1 MGKVIARVK
10 AKKSVADLKVAHAKE
25 KEFKAGLGEEKMK
38 LNEMQRKAKEHEDHR
53 KKIKAKYESKMKK
66 EKVQKDE
73 VKKAKEKKGKAA
85 IKAFEDKK
93 KASAAKAK
101 AKAEAR
107 KMKRMAEKTSK
118 DVQAGRDK
126 QEREEKQIAKEKKTM
141 KERTGKKGDAQI
153 AAIKARTRKK
163 KTAREAKIAAQTLR
177 EELGKQKKWKIT
189 LQERRKPEKDDREKE
204 MKTVPHKIL
213 KAEAKKNRKITAAAL
228 KAMNKDE
235 KAYAGSYGRWNAQEK
250 KVKGLTAKERML
262 KGEKKSL
269 FKALAN
275 AVRSEYR
282 TGKKLKRRRKQMD
295 AEDKITM
302 KKETYLGVLVKKEI
316 GDKALKKKAAKKVK
330 KLDEAEAKTDD
341 DKQQAE
347 MKVDVSRGKKK
358 KAAKQEV
365 RKDNA
370 KEKNLEEEKKAV
382 SKEAAAKKKQDEK
395 SKKKA
400 EKVKQKAKNKS
411 NELKD
416 KISNLRNYVKN
427 EKAKKKQ
434 DEATMKDEAKQATK
448 TVKSLRHK
456 EMKTKHAEIAE
467 RAKTQGLDGSVE
479 ELKVVRNKDKVKYDA
494 KKEVY
499 DKANVK
505 LGLAKKVLVSVKDHH
520 EAVKSKESG
529 IKQSIAKG
537 KADLKKMVDGDKTIR
552 ENEKRAVATNQKAKS
567 QRDAAVDAYKRAF
580 AEEKNSK
587 NDALERTKKQEASAI
602 TRAVEKENKASE
614 AEAKAYEKRAEL
626 RRKQFNRAKVHHTAI
641 IKSMDKFIAAKQVIS
656 KKHKIADLSAVKAME
671 TENDDKVNAAE
682 NAEKQAVKEAEE
694 TQDQA
699 DTSATKA
706 QEKRVKLDKGN
717 ARLKK
722 AEDILAARQRS
733 QEAAKKARTIAKKE
747 ADRKTTQK
755 NLLRAHADLRKAA
768 QKEKE
773 AKFKVKTVSAAAEK
787 AGNVEKMTRH
797 LASKASAAKLTAVQN
812 QERAKQAQESSA
824 KVADRFRTLNAMI
837 SERKQKRKTST
848 VAVHR
853 DEKTAKFAEDEAK
866 LANDNCQKA
875 KDQDANVGVEYVKL
889 KEEMK
894 EWTRKNPWLKQKEV
908 EQSAK
913 KDVNV
918 GESVDES
925 QYDVGESDTSGD
937 LDMEESLDAGEDP
950 EWAKMS
956 FIQLVKEHTG
966 IDVVE
971 GLKRHILA

>member
-1 MGKVIARVK
+1 MG
-10 AKKSVADLKVAHAKE
+10 
-25 KEFKAGLGEEKMK
+25 
-38 LNEMQRKAKEHEDHR
+38 
-53 KKIKAKYESKMKK
+53 
-66 EKVQKDE
+66 
-73 VKKAKEKKGKAA
+73 
-85 IKAFEDKK
+85 
-93 KASAAKAK
+93 AK

-126 QEREEKQIAKEKKTM
+126 QERQEKHIAKEKKTM

-189 LQERRKPEKDDREKE
+189 LRERRKQEKDYRE
-204 MKTVPHKIL
+204 
-213 KAEAKKNRKITAAAL
+213 ITAAAL
-228 KAMNKDE
+228 KAMNKDK

-295 AEDKITM
+295 AENKITM
-302 KKETYLGVLVKKEI
+302 KKETDLGVMVKKEI
-316 GDKALKKKAAKKVK
+316 GDKALKKEATKKAKKVK
-330 KLDEAEAKTDD
+330 KEEKKEGKKAAKQVMKLDEAEAKTDD

-365 RKDNA
+365 KKDNA

-382 SKEAAAKKKQDEK
+382 SKEAAAKKKKLDK

-416 KISNLRNYVKN
+416 KISNLKNYVKN

-434 DEATMKDEAKQATK
+434 DEATMKDEAKHATK

-602 TRAVEKENKASE
+602 TRAVEKKNKASE

-656 KKHKIADLSAVKAME
+656 KKYKIADLSAVKAME
-671 TENDDKVNAAE
+671 TSNDDRVNAAE

-694 TQDQA
+694 AQDQA
-699 DTSATKA
+699 DTSAMKA

-755 NLLRAHADLRKAA
+755 NLLRAHADLRKAK
-768 QKEKE
+768 QQEKE

-812 QERAKQAQESSA
+812 QERAKQSQESSA

-853 DEKTAKFAEDEAK
+853 DEKMAKFAEDEAK

-894 EWTRKNPWLKQKEV
+894 EWTRKNPW
-908 EQSAK
+908 
-913 KDVNV
+913 
-918 GESVDES
+918 
-925 QYDVGESDTSGD
+925 
-937 LDMEESLDAGEDP
+937 
-950 EWAKMS
+950 
-956 FIQLVKEHTG
+956 
-966 IDVVE
+966 
-971 GLKRHILA
+971 

>member
-1 MGKVIARVK
+1 MGKK
-10 AKKSVADLKVAHAKE
+10 
-25 KEFKAGLGEEKMK
+25 
-38 LNEMQRKAKEHEDHR
+38 KEHDDHR

-73 VKKAKEKKGKAA
+73 VKKAQEQKGKAS
-85 IKAFEDKK
+85 IKAFADKK
-93 KASAAKAK
+93 KATAAKAK
-101 AKAEAR
+101 AKEEAR
-107 KMKRMAEKTSK
+107 KMKRTAEKTSK

-126 QEREEKQIAKEKKTM
+126 QEREEKQVAKEKKTM
-141 KERTGKKGDAQI
+141 KERVGKKGDAQI
-153 AAIKARTRKK
+153 AAIKAKTKKK
-163 KTAREAKIAAQTLR
+163 KTAREAKIAAKTLR
-177 EELGKQKKWKIT
+177 EQLAKRKKWKIT
-189 LQERRKPEKDDREKE
+189 LAERRKQEKDDREKE
-204 MKTVPHKIL
+204 MKTVPHRIL
-213 KAEAKKNRKITAAAL
+213 KAEANKYRKLTSAAL
-228 KAMNKDE
+228 KKMNQDK
-235 KAYAGSYGRWNAQEK
+235 KAYAGSYGRWNAQER

-275 AVRSEYR
+275 AVRTEYR
-282 TGKKLKRRRKQMD
+282 TGKKLKKQRKQMD
-295 AEDKITM
+295 AEDKLTM
-302 KKETYLGVLVKKEI
+302 KKETDLGVMVKKEI
-316 GDKALKKKAAKKVK
+316 GDKALKKEAAKKAKKVKKEEKKEGKKAAKQVK

-365 RKDNA
+365 KKDNA

-382 SKEAAAKKKQDEK
+382 SKEAAAKKKKLDK

-416 KISNLRNYVKN
+416 KISNLKNYVKN

-434 DEATMKDEAKQATK
+434 DEATMKDEAKHATK

-520 EAVKSKESG
+520 EAVK
-529 IKQSIAKG
+529 G
-537 KADLKKMVDGDKTIR
+537 KADLKKMVDADKTIR
-552 ENEKRAVATNQKAKS
+552 DNEKRAVATNQKAKS

-587 NDALERTKKQEASAI
+587 NDALERTKKQEASTI
-602 TRAVEKENKASE
+602 TRAVEKKNKASE
-614 AEAKAYEKRAEL
+614 AEAKAYDKRAEL

-699 DTSATKA
+699 DTSAMKA

-755 NLLRAHADLRKAA
+755 NLLRAHADLRKAK
-768 QKEKE
+768 QQEKE

-812 QERAKQAQESSA
+812 QERAKQSQESSA

-853 DEKTAKFAEDEAK
+853 DEKMAKFAEDEAK

-894 EWTRKNPWLKQKEV
+894 EWTRKNPW
-908 EQSAK
+908 
-913 KDVNV
+913 
-918 GESVDES
+918 
-925 QYDVGESDTSGD
+925 
-937 LDMEESLDAGEDP
+937 
-950 EWAKMS
+950 
-956 FIQLVKEHTG
+956 
-966 IDVVE
+966 
-971 GLKRHILA
+971 

>member
-1 MGKVIARVK
+1 MG
-10 AKKSVADLKVAHAKE
+10 
-25 KEFKAGLGEEKMK
+25 
-38 LNEMQRKAKEHEDHR
+38 
-53 KKIKAKYESKMKK
+53 
-66 EKVQKDE
+66 
-73 VKKAKEKKGKAA
+73 
-85 IKAFEDKK
+85 
-93 KASAAKAK
+93 AK

-126 QEREEKQIAKEKKTM
+126 QERQEKHIAKEKKTM

-189 LQERRKPEKDDREKE
+189 LRERRKQEKDDREKE

-213 KAEAKKNRKITAAAL
+213 KAEAKKYRKITAAAL
-228 KAMNKDE
+228 KAMNKDK

-250 KVKGLTAKERML
+250 KVKGLTAKERMV

-302 KKETYLGVLVKKEI
+302 KKETDLGVMVKKEI
-316 GDKALKKKAAKKVK
+316 GDKALKKEAAKKAKKVK

-365 RKDNA
+365 KKDNA

-382 SKEAAAKKKQDEK
+382 SKEAAAKKKKLDK

-416 KISNLRNYVKN
+416 KISNLKNYVKN

-434 DEATMKDEAKQATK
+434 DEATMKDEAKHATK

-520 EAVKSKESG
+520 EAVKSKEAG

-602 TRAVEKENKASE
+602 TRAVEKKNKASE

-656 KKHKIADLSAVKAME
+656 KKYKIADLSAVKAME
-671 TENDDKVNAAE
+671 TSNDDRVNAAE

-699 DTSATKA
+699 DTSAMKA

-733 QEAAKKARTIAKKE
+733 QEAAKKARTFA
-747 ADRKTTQK
+747 RL
-755 NLLRAHADLRKAA
+755 N
-768 QKEKE
+768 
-773 AKFKVKTVSAAAEK
+773 
-787 AGNVEKMTRH
+787 
-797 LASKASAAKLTAVQN
+797 SK
-812 QERAKQAQESSA
+812 R
-824 KVADRFRTLNAMI
+824 
-837 SERKQKRKTST
+837 RKQSSR
-848 VAVHR
+848 R
-853 DEKTAKFAEDEAK
+853 RRF
-866 LANDNCQKA
+866 LLQRRRL
-875 KDQDANVGVEYVKL
+875 GML
-889 KEEMK
+889 
-894 EWTRKNPWLKQKEV
+894 R
-908 EQSAK
+908 
-913 KDVNV
+913 
-918 GESVDES
+918 
-925 QYDVGESDTSGD
+925 
-937 LDMEESLDAGEDP
+937 
-950 EWAKMS
+950 
-956 FIQLVKEHTG
+956 
-966 IDVVE
+966 
-971 GLKRHILA
+971 R

>member
-1 MGKVIARVK
+1 MG
-10 AKKSVADLKVAHAKE
+10 
-25 KEFKAGLGEEKMK
+25 
-38 LNEMQRKAKEHEDHR
+38 
-53 KKIKAKYESKMKK
+53 
-66 EKVQKDE
+66 
-73 VKKAKEKKGKAA
+73 
-85 IKAFEDKK
+85 
-93 KASAAKAK
+93 
-101 AKAEAR
+101 
-107 KMKRMAEKTSK
+107 
-118 DVQAGRDK
+118 
-126 QEREEKQIAKEKKTM
+126 
-141 KERTGKKGDAQI
+141 
-153 AAIKARTRKK
+153 
-163 KTAREAKIAAQTLR
+163 
-177 EELGKQKKWKIT
+177 
-189 LQERRKPEKDDREKE
+189 
-204 MKTVPHKIL
+204 
-213 KAEAKKNRKITAAAL
+213 
-228 KAMNKDE
+228 
-235 KAYAGSYGRWNAQEK
+235 
-250 KVKGLTAKERML
+250 
-262 KGEKKSL
+262 
-269 FKALAN
+269 
-275 AVRSEYR
+275 
-282 TGKKLKRRRKQMD
+282 
-295 AEDKITM
+295 EDKITM
-302 KKETYLGVLVKKEI
+302 KKETDLGVMVKKEI
-316 GDKALKKKAAKKVK
+316 GDKALKKEAAKKAKKVKKEEKKEGKKAAKQVK

-347 MKVDVSRGKKK
+347 MQVDVSRGKKK

-365 RKDNA
+365 KKDNA

-382 SKEAAAKKKQDEK
+382 SKEAAAKKKKLDK

-416 KISNLRNYVKN
+416 KISNLKNYVKN

-434 DEATMKDEAKQATK
+434 DEATMKDEAKHATK

-479 ELKVVRNKDKVKYDA
+479 ELKVIR
-494 KKEVY
+494 
-499 DKANVK
+499 
-505 LGLAKKVLVSVKDHH
+505 VKDHH

-552 ENEKRAVATNQKAKS
+552 DNEKRAVATNQKAKS
-567 QRDAAVDAYKRAF
+567 QRDAAVNAYKRAF

-602 TRAVEKENKASE
+602 TRAVEKKNKASE
-614 AEAKAYEKRAEL
+614 AEAKAYDKRAEL

-671 TENDDKVNAAE
+671 TSNDDKVNAAE

-699 DTSATKA
+699 DVSATKA

-755 NLLRAHADLRKAA
+755 NLLRAHADLRKAK
-768 QKEKE
+768 QQEKE

-812 QERAKQAQESSA
+812 QERAKQSQESSA

-853 DEKTAKFAEDEAK
+853 DEKMAKFAEDEAK

-894 EWTRKNPWLKQKEV
+894 EWTRKNPWLNQKEV

-925 QYDVGESDTSGD
+925 QYV
-937 LDMEESLDAGEDP
+937 
-950 EWAKMS
+950 
-956 FIQLVKEHTG
+956 
-966 IDVVE
+966 
-971 GLKRHILA
+971 

>member
-1 MGKVIARVK
+1 MVTITSILFPALVHYR
-10 AKKSVADLKVAHAKE
+10 LAHREGDRRLTWKE
-25 KEFKAGLGEEKMK
+25 
-38 LNEMQRKAKEHEDHR
+38 
-53 KKIKAKYESKMKK
+53 
-66 EKVQKDE
+66 
-73 VKKAKEKKGKAA
+73 
-85 IKAFEDKK
+85 EDK
-93 KASAAKAK
+93 
-101 AKAEAR
+101 
-107 KMKRMAEKTSK
+107 
-118 DVQAGRDK
+118 
-126 QEREEKQIAKEKKTM
+126 
-141 KERTGKKGDAQI
+141 
-153 AAIKARTRKK
+153 
-163 KTAREAKIAAQTLR
+163 
-177 EELGKQKKWKIT
+177 
-189 LQERRKPEKDDREKE
+189 
-204 MKTVPHKIL
+204 
-213 KAEAKKNRKITAAAL
+213 
-228 KAMNKDE
+228 

-262 KGEKKSL
+262 KGQKKSL

-302 KKETYLGVLVKKEI
+302 KKETDLGVMVKKE
-316 GDKALKKKAAKKVK
+316 GKKAAKQVK

-365 RKDNA
+365 KKDNA

-382 SKEAAAKKKQDEK
+382 SKEAAAKKKKLDK

-416 KISNLRNYVKN
+416 KISNLKNYVKN

-434 DEATMKDEAKQATK
+434 DEATMKDEAKHATK

-537 KADLKKMVDGDKTIR
+537 KADLKKMVDADKTIR
-552 ENEKRAVATNQKAKS
+552 DNEKRAVATNQKAKS

-602 TRAVEKENKASE
+602 TRAVEKKNKASE

-656 KKHKIADLSAVKAME
+656 RKPKIADLSAVKAME
-671 TENDDKVNAAE
+671 TSNDDKVNAAE
-682 NAEKQAVKEAEE
+682 NSEKHAVKEAEE

-699 DTSATKA
+699 DVSATKA

-722 AEDILAARQRS
+722 AEDILAARQIS
-733 QEAAKKARTIAKKE
+733 QEAAKKARTIA
-747 ADRKTTQK
+747 R
-755 NLLRAHADLRKAA
+755 RR
-768 QKEKE
+768 
-773 AKFKVKTVSAAAEK
+773 
-787 AGNVEKMTRH
+787 
-797 LASKASAAKLTAVQN
+797 
-812 QERAKQAQESSA
+812 
-824 KVADRFRTLNAMI
+824 
-837 SERKQKRKTST
+837 
-848 VAVHR
+848 
-853 DEKTAKFAEDEAK
+853 
-866 LANDNCQKA
+866 
-875 KDQDANVGVEYVKL
+875 
-889 KEEMK
+889 
-894 EWTRKNPWLKQKEV
+894 P
-908 EQSAK
+908 
-913 KDVNV
+913 
-918 GESVDES
+918 
-925 QYDVGESDTSGD
+925 
-937 LDMEESLDAGEDP
+937 
-950 EWAKMS
+950 
-956 FIQLVKEHTG
+956 TG
-966 IDVVE
+966 
-971 GLKRHILA
+971 